1 MGLLETLRQA
11 WADEDI
17 RARLLFILGMFA
29 IYAIGVHIPVPIRG
43 IDPTQIASLLENN
56 QFFALLNTIGG
67 GAFKRISI
75 LALGL
80 TPYITASIVMQILTQ
95 TTPSWKQEMQEG
107 GEYARRKQNQRIRA
121 FTLAL
126 CLFQGWGLLTGIATV
141 VPTIQLGPVEK
152 LGIVA
157 CWTAGSM
164 LMLWMGEQI
173 SERGIGNGISI
184 MIFAGIAISFPTII
198 GSIRDAIQNGALSYV
213 ALFVVT
219 ALFVLTT
226 WVIVYF
232 TVAQRRIP
240 IQHMRRNYGT
250 KSMGGQTSYLPISVN
265 MANVMPILFAM
276 SLLYLPAQIASM
288 TPPNTPFHDALNE
301 VARFLRP
308 DFADWRGWVGA
319 LFYTLL
325 IFGFTYLWTAIMFNV
340 EDIAN
345 NLKRGGSYI
354 PGVRP
359 GKQTMEFLNGV
370 ISRVTFVGAV
380 FLAAV
385 ALSQYLTPL
394 IAPGAAQALGF
405 IGGTSLLILVS
416 VALETMRQ
424 IEANLLVKQYN
435 G

>member
-11 WADEDI
+11 WADDDI
-17 RARLLFILGMFA
+17 RSRLLFILGMFA

-43 IDPTQIASLLENN
+43 IDPTRIGELLQNN

-67 GAFKRISI
+67 GAFKRVSI

-107 GEYARRKQNQRIRA
+107 GEYARRKQNQRIRL
-121 FTLAL
+121 FTLIL
-126 CLFQGWGLLTGIATV
+126 CLFQGWGLLAGLAAAIPTV
-141 VPTIQLGPVEK
+141 QLGPIER

-184 MIFAGIAISFPTII
+184 MIFAGIAISFPNII
-198 GSIRDAIQNGALSYV
+198 DMVRQALNNGALNYF
-213 ALFVVT
+213 ALAVVVL
-219 ALFVLTT
+219 LFILTT

-276 SLLYLPAQIASM
+276 SLLYLPAQIGSM
-288 TPPNTPFHDALNE
+288 TPPNTPFHDAMNE

-308 DFADWRGWVGA
+308 DFADWRGWIGA
-319 LFYTLL
+319 VFYTLL

-380 FLAAV
+380 FLAIV

-394 IAPGAAQALGF
+394 IAPGAQQALGF